1 MARPQEFDH
10 QATIDAALAVFWDKG
25 LHRTSVDDL
34 LAASGLAKSSLY
46 NAYGGKQALF
56 EAAVGR
62 YVELQAE
69 GLEKV
74 LAAASLEAALKKL
87 FQSVVQDNFEG
98 RGCLLV
104 NCAGSATQR
113 EDDEQPILRNAF
125 NRMFSVVEAR
135 LRRAQQDGEIS
146 DAIEAPAAAML
157 VCATMSGLRIFHKA
171 GLPKARLRK
180 ATDLAVST
188 LVQQLA

>member
-10 QATIDAALAVFWDKG
+10 QATVDAALAVFWDRG

-74 LAAASLEAALKKL
+74 LAATSLESALKKL
-87 FQSVVQDNFEG
+87 FYSIVQDNFEG

-104 NCAGSATQR
+104 NCAGSAMQR
-113 EDDEQPILRNAF
+113 QDDEQPILRCAF
-125 NRMFSVVEAR
+125 DRMFSVVQAR

-146 DAIEAPAAAML
+146 GAVEAFTAAML
-157 VCATMSGLRIFHKA
+157 LCATMSGLRIFHKA
-171 GLPKARLRK
+171 GMSKSRLRK
-180 ATDLAVST
+180 AADLAVSS
-188 LVQQLA
+188 LMQQLA